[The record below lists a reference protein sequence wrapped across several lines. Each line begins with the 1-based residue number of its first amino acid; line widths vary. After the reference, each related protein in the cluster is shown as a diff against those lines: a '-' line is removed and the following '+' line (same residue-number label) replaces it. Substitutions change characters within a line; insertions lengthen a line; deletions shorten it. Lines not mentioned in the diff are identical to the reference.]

1 MDIFSGIVL
10 EICFQK
16 LAVDKIPSDSN
27 FYKYYPDCQYYE
39 DNLGNLS
46 EKDAIGACLAAA

>member
-27 FYKYYPDCQYYE
+27 FYKYYPDCQNYE